1 MTNKNTYQADSIKV
15 LKGLEAVRKRPGMYI
30 GDTDDGTGLHHMVYE
45 VVDNSIDEALAGHCK
60 NIDVKINSD
69 GTITVRDDG
78 RGIPVDMHKG
88 EKKSAAEVIMTQLHA
103 GGKFDHDSY
112 KVSGGLHGVGV
123 SVVNAL
129 SEKLKLEIDRDG
141 KKYFIEFKNGD
152 AKSPL
157 KVIGKSKTSGTQITF
172 LPSKEIFSS
181 TKFSSNIIT
190 KRMRELAF
198 LNKGIKI
205 TINDLNQKKEKIIE
219 FKFDG
224 GVLEFVDFLDEK
236 REKLLNKTG
245 NDLFKKPIYVEG
257 KKNNIEIECSLKW
270 NASYGEDIYPYTN
283 NIYQKD
289 GGTHILGFRS
299 ALTRVIN
306 KYASEHNLLKKNKL
320 SISGDDI
327 KEGLT
332 CVLST
337 KIPDPKFSSQ
347 TKDKLVSSEVRMI
360 VETLINEKLSMWFD
374 QNPSIA
380 KIILAKVIQAALA
393 RDVARKAR
401 ENVRR
406 KGALELSGLP
416 GKLADCQIGK
426 QEGTELFIVEGD
438 SAGGSAKQ
446 GRNRA
451 NQAVLPLRG
460 KILNTYV
467 EDLKTKKNGNGVKN
481 GSDQRTKALSK
492 MISSNEIVTLINA
505 LGLDPKAHEIDLK
518 DLRYG
523 KIIIMTDADVDGS
536 HIRALLLTF
545 FNNKPFNK
553 LIEYGHVYLAQPP
566 LFKINKGSKGIYIKD
581 EKELE
586 DYIIKNNQEFKKVKK
601 GSKEFLKLIDNE
613 KSKINIQRFKGLGE
627 MNPEELWS
635 TTLDPETRNLL
646 QVQYSKDLKKD
657 QSLIHTLMGN
667 DVALR
672 KDFIISNAI
681 NVQNLDI

>member
-1 MTNKNTYQADSIKV
+1 MKNKNYQADSIKV

-45 VVDNSIDEALAGHCK
+45 VIDNSIDEALAGYCK
-60 NIDVKINSD
+60 NIYVLLNFD
-69 GTITVRDDG
+69 GTVTIKDDG
-78 RGIPVDMHKG
+78 RGIPVDIHKT

-129 SEKLKLEIDRDG
+129 SEKLKLEIFRDN
-141 KKYFIEFKNGD
+141 KKYYIEFNNGA
-152 AKSPL
+152 AKKPL
-157 KVIGKSKTSGTQITF
+157 EVIGKSKETGTKITF
-172 LPSKEIFSS
+172 LPSKKIFSS
-181 TKFSSNIIT
+181 IKFSGSTII
-190 KRMRELAF
+190 KRIRELAF

-205 TINDLNQKKEKIIE
+205 IFTDATSKKEITKD
-219 FKFDG
+219 FRFDG
-224 GVLEFVDFLDEK
+224 GILEFVEFLDEK
-236 REKLLNKTG
+236 REKLLNKNG
-245 NDLFKKPIYVEG
+245 NDIFKKPIYISG
-257 KKNNIEIECSLKW
+257 KKDNIEVECSLRW
-270 NASYGEDIYPYTN
+270 NSGYSEDVHPYTN
-283 NIYQKD
+283 NIYQRD

-306 KYASEHNLLKKNKL
+306 KYATENNLLKKNKL
-320 SISGDDI
+320 NISGDDI

-332 CVLST
+332 CVLSM

-360 VETLINEKLSMWFD
+360 VESIINEKLSIWFD
-374 QNPSIA
+374 QNPSIS
-380 KIILAKVIQAALA
+380 KIILSKIIQAALA

-426 QEGTELFIVEGD
+426 QDGTELFIVEGD

-467 EDLKTKKNGNGVKN
+467 EDFNLKKNGN

-505 LGLDPKAHEIDLK
+505 LGLDPKAQEIDLK

-553 LIEYGHVYLAQPP
+553 LIENGHVYLAQPP

-586 DYIIKNNQEFKKVKK
+586 NYIVNNNKELKKIKK
-601 GSKEFLKLIDNE
+601 GSKEFTNKLEVE
-613 KSKINIQRFKGLGE
+613 KSKMSIQRFKGLGE
-627 MNPEELWS
+627 MNPDELWR
-635 TTLDPETRNLL
+635 TTLDPEKRNLL
-646 QVQYSKDLKKD
+646 QVQYSKDAKKD

>member
-1 MTNKNTYQADSIKV
+1 MINKNTYQADSIKV

-45 VVDNSIDEALAGHCK
+45 VVDNSIDEALAGYCK
-60 NIDVKINSD
+60 NINVRINSD
-69 GTITVRDDG
+69 GTVTVKDDG

-129 SEKLKLEIDRDG
+129 SEKLKLEIYRDG
-141 KKYFIEFKNGD
+141 KKHYIEFKDGD
-152 AKSPL
+152 ATAPL
-157 KVIGKSKTSGTQITF
+157 KVTGNSKETGTQITF
-172 LPSKEIFSS
+172 LPSKQIFSAI
-181 TKFSSNIIT
+181 KFSANILI

-205 TINDLNQKKEKIIE
+205 IFTDASNAKEKTTE
-219 FKFDG
+219 FKFEG
-224 GVLEFVDFLDEK
+224 GVSEFVEFLDEK
-236 REKLLNKTG
+236 REKIQNKTG
-245 NDLFKKPIYVEG
+245 NDLFKKPIYIEG
-257 KKNNIEIECSLKW
+257 KKDNLELECALKW
-270 NASYGEDIYPYTN
+270 NATYAEDIYAYTN

-289 GGTHILGFRS
+289 GGTHLLGFRS

-306 KYASEHNLLKKNKL
+306 KYADENNLLKKNKL
-320 SISGDDI
+320 AISGDDI

-332 CVLST
+332 CVLSA

-347 TKDKLVSSEVRMI
+347 TKDKLVSSEVRVV
-360 VETLINEKLSMWFD
+360 VENLVNEKLSIWFD

-380 KIILAKVIQAALA
+380 KIILAKIIQAALA

-446 GRNRA
+446 GRNRS

-467 EDLKTKKNGNGVKN
+467 EDVNLKKNGNGD
-481 GSDQRTKALSK
+481 SSEQRIKALSK

-505 LGLDPKAHEIDLK
+505 LGLDPKAEEIDLK

-536 HIRALLLTF
+536 HIRTLLLTF

-553 LIEYGHVYLAQPP
+553 LIENGHVYLAQPP
-566 LFKINKGSKGIYIKD
+566 LFKINKGTKGIYVKD
-581 EKELE
+581 EKDLE
-586 DYIIKNNQEFKKVKK
+586 NYIINNSKELKKLKK
-601 GSKEFLKLIDNE
+601 GSKEFIKELDLE
-613 KSKINIQRFKGLGE
+613 RSKMSIQRFKGLGE

-657 QSLIHTLMGN
+657 QDLIHTLMGD

>member
-1 MTNKNTYQADSIKV
+1 MKNNKTYQADSIKV

-45 VVDNSIDEALAGHCK
+45 VVDNSIDEALAGYCK
-60 NIDVKINSD
+60 NIFVKINSN

-129 SEKLKLEIDRDG
+129 SEKLELEINRDG
-141 KKYFIEFKNGD
+141 KKYYIEFNNGE
-152 AKSPL
+152 AKKPL
-157 KVIGKSKTSGTQITF
+157 KEIGKSKEPGTQITF
-172 LPSKEIFSS
+172 FPSKEIFSS
-181 TKFSSNIIT
+181 IKFSANILI

-205 TINDLNQKKEKIIE
+205 IFVDGSQKKEKTQN
-219 FKFDG
+219 FRFDG

-236 REKLLNKTG
+236 REKLQNKSG
-245 NDLFKKPIYVEG
+245 NDLFKKPIYIEG
-257 KKNNIEIECSLKW
+257 KKDNIEIECSLKW
-270 NASYGEDIYPYTN
+270 NAGYSEDVLPYTN

-289 GGTHILGFRS
+289 GGTHVLGFRS
-299 ALTRVIN
+299 ALTRIIN
-306 KYASEHNLLKKNKL
+306 KYANEHNLLKKNKL
-320 SISGDDI
+320 AISGDDI

-347 TKDKLVSSEVRMI
+347 TKDKLVSSEIRMI
-360 VETLINEKLSMWFD
+360 VESIVNEKLSIWFD
-374 QNPSIA
+374 QNPSVA
-380 KIILAKVIQAALA
+380 KIILAKIIQAAMA

-446 GRNRA
+446 GRNRS

-467 EDLKTKKNGNGVKN
+467 EDIETKRNGNKD
-481 GSDQRTKALSK
+481 GSEQRTKALSK

-505 LGLDPKAHEIDLK
+505 LGLDPKVQEIDLK

-553 LIEYGHVYLAQPP
+553 LIEHGHVYLAQPP
-566 LFKINKGSKGIYIKD
+566 LFKVNKGSKGIYIKD

-586 DYIIKNNQEFKKVKK
+586 DYIINNNKELKKLKR
-601 GSKEFLKLIDNE
+601 GSKDFIKELDFE
-613 KSKINIQRFKGLGE
+613 KSKMSIQRFKGLGE

-646 QVQYSKDLKKD
+646 QVQYSKDIKKD

>member
-1 MTNKNTYQADSIKV
+1 MKNKNTYQADSIKV

-45 VVDNSIDEALAGHCK
+45 VVDNSIDEALAGYCK
-60 NIDVKINSD
+60 KITVTINSNN
-69 GTITVRDDG
+69 TVTVEDDG
-78 RGIPVDMHKG
+78 RGIPVDIHKG

-129 SEKLKLEIDRDG
+129 SENLKLEICRDE
-141 KKYFIEFKNGD
+141 KKYFIEFNNGK

-157 KVIGKSKTSGTQITF
+157 KVVGKSKVSGTKITF
-172 LPSKEIFSS
+172 LPSKDVFSS
-181 TKFSSNIIT
+181 IKFSGNILI

-205 TINDLNQKKEKIIE
+205 FFIDASQKKEKNYE

-236 REKLLNKTG
+236 REKLQNKNG
-245 NDLFKKPIYVEG
+245 NDLFKKPIYIEG
-257 KKNNIEIECSLKW
+257 KKDNIEVECSLKW
-270 NASYGEDIYPYTN
+270 NGTYGEDVHPYTN

-299 ALTRVIN
+299 ALTRIVN
-306 KYASEHNLLKKNKL
+306 KYANEHNLLKKNKL

-360 VETLINEKLSMWFD
+360 VETIINEKLSIWFD
-374 QNPSIA
+374 QNPSVA
-380 KIILAKVIQAALA
+380 KIILAKIIQAALA

-401 ENVRR
+401 ESVRR

-446 GRNRA
+446 GRNRS

-467 EDLKTKKNGNGVKN
+467 EDLVLKKNGNG
-481 GSDQRTKALSK
+481 SEQQRTKALSK

-505 LGLDPKAHEIDLK
+505 LGLDPKSHEIDLK

-536 HIRALLLTF
+536 HIRAL
-545 FNNKPFNK
+545 
-553 LIEYGHVYLAQPP
+553 Y
-566 LFKINKGSKGIYIKD
+566 
-581 EKELE
+581 
-586 DYIIKNNQEFKKVKK
+586 
-601 GSKEFLKLIDNE
+601 
-613 KSKINIQRFKGLGE
+613 
-627 MNPEELWS
+627 
-635 TTLDPETRNLL
+635 
-646 QVQYSKDLKKD
+646 
-657 QSLIHTLMGN
+657 
-667 DVALR
+667 
-672 KDFIISNAI
+672 
-681 NVQNLDI
+681 